1 MIIGTGIFASSL
13 ALFFYAQHF
22 IHRRDNQ
29 PWIARHGQQPG
40 NVNVTVR
47 TDQPKVVTAS
57 IRAEPAMIPLPDNDD
72 NRGSEGFLPRVMS
85 FIAGKGLNPDPH
97 VPEKPLNMTQPTQQ
111 RVNQAG
117 THNYTKRL
125 VG

>member
-29 PWIARHGQQPG
+29 PCTLTPKRFDRDLLTVSTGIARHGQQPG

-85 FIAGKGLNPDPH
+85 FIAVRAAIPI
-97 VPEKPLNMTQPTQQ
+97 
-111 RVNQAG
+111 R
-117 THNYTKRL
+117 R
-125 VG
+125 

>member
-1 MIIGTGIFASSL
+1 MIIGTGILASSL
-13 ALFFYAQHF
+13 ALFYYAQHF
-22 IHRRDNQ
+22 IHKRDNQ
-29 PWIARHGQQPG
+29 SCTSAPERLHHGILMVTTGIARHGQQPG

-85 FIAGKGLNPDPH
+85 FIA
-97 VPEKPLNMTQPTQQ
+97 V
-111 RVNQAG
+111 RVVS
-117 THNYTKRL
+117 TIRR
-125 VG
+125 